1 MAPARSGVRNSFYRA
16 LKALPTVTEENN
28 LSDILIYE
36 NGTLTIDDPVFRFY
50 LDHLDFSRVR
60 SQVNI
65 RRIGYEYDVAVS
77 FAGPDRPVVEEL
89 KGELEARGLE
99 VFYDFDQQ
107 AALWGKDLRK
117 ELAKVYTQDAQ
128 FMVVCLSSNYPE
140 RDWPSFEFEI
150 GKQAA
155 AKRTE
160 DYLLPLVVGDERPA
174 IIGLP
179 DQSVTSTSA
188 VAP

>member
-1 MAPARSGVRNSFYRA
+1 MI
-16 LKALPTVTEENN
+16 EENS

-77 FAGPDRPVVEEL
+77 FAGPDRPVAEL
-89 KGELEARGLE
+89 KDTLEARGLE

-117 ELAKVYTQDAQ
+117 ELAKVYSQDAQ
-128 FMVVCLSSNYPE
+128 FMVVCLSEHYPE
-140 RDWPSFEFEI
+140 RDWPALRSRS
-150 GKQAA
+150 ASRLRRSA
-155 AKRTE
+155 RRTTCCRSLSGPSVPRSL
-160 DYLLPLVVGDERPA
+160 DYPTGRSYRPWHA
-174 IIGLP
+174 L
-179 DQSVTSTSA
+179 DD
-188 VAP
+188 